1 MTSTKTEL
9 IAHLTANNRSR
20 HGYFEI
26 LKQALVGNTLWLLL
40 KQPDGATTLAW
51 EQLSE
56 TDGRWSAESFSGT
69 LPTTYQ
75 SAEAAFDAASC
86 ASPAIM
92 AWKGFVERVQGTRE
106 KLRKFRR
113 NLAPNDILK
122 VNGYAFT
129 LVRRLIDSNGWIVKR
144 DGTEMRLTG
153 ATFETAV
160 KQACPA

>member
-26 LKQALVGNTLWLLL
+26 LKQALVGNTLWMLL
-40 KQPDGATTLAW
+40 KQPDGTTTLAW
-51 EQLSE
+51 ESLTETNGLWTGDSYSSE
-56 TDGRWSAESFSGT
+56 LPSMYPSAETAF
-69 LPTTYQ
+69 
-75 SAEAAFDAASC
+75 EAASGAF
-86 ASPAIM
+86 PAIM
-92 AWKGFVERVQGTRE
+92 AWKSYVERVQSTRE

-113 NLAPNDILK
+113 NLSPNDTLK

-129 LVRRLIDSNGWIVKR
+129 LVRRLIDSNGWIVMR